1 MTDTPF
7 LERPSIA
14 PLVEQLTKA
23 IESEAEAQ
31 GDKFKTLL
39 VTVETAEKSAGV
51 VIGCTCPICMHAL
64 LRGAGGTIA
73 NALVAEAEVVVTSGR
88 VH

>member
-7 LERPSIA
+7 LARSTIA

-23 IESEAEAQ
+23 VERELEAE
-31 GDKFKTLL
+31 GDRFKALL
-39 VTVETAEKSAGV
+39 VTIETAEKSVGV
-51 VIGCTCPICMHAL
+51 VIGCTCPICIHAL

-73 NALVAEAEVVVTSGR
+73 NAIGAEAEVIVTPAQ